1 MGVGFSTP
9 QTEVSLSAH
18 LTAALWGADLSTVIK
33 APHSG
38 ERLVQGPELSWC
50 PHHEPQLWKGIWITY
65 KKKTKQCFPSV
76 VFFLFASPAPSEPL
90 LGVLSCL
97 NLLVCVSG
105 DGAGPCPGGAAGA
118 GQGPGVDGPRSMPRP
133 PRVALYVVHVTPIKH
148 AS

>member
-65 KKKTKQCFPSV
+65 KNKTKAVLPVCSFLSVCLPSS
-76 VFFLFASPAPSEPL
+76 L
-90 LGVLSCL
+90 
-97 NLLVCVSG
+97 
-105 DGAGPCPGGAAGA
+105 
-118 GQGPGVDGPRSMPRP
+118 
-133 PRVALYVVHVTPIKH
+133 
-148 AS
+148 